1 MYVQH
6 KEIKFGDASPVV
18 RDNRDKIVFDEFE
31 YDQTSVRRI
40 AVLFAR
46 HQWSLY
52 AHPLPVCDVSL
63 AIHMY
68 RICISYIQDRL
79 PRWYYLVA

>member
-1 MYVQH
+1 MYVQP

-40 AVLFAR
+40 AALLAQHR
-46 HQWSLY
+46 CSLH
-52 AHPLPVCDVSL
+52 AHPLPVCIVSP
-63 AIHMY
+63 ATHMY
-68 RICISYIQDRL
+68 RICISYLQDRL
-79 PRWYYLVA
+79 SRWHYLVA

>member
-1 MYVQH
+1 MYVQP

-40 AVLFAR
+40 AALLAQHR
-46 HQWSLY
+46 CSLH
-52 AHPLPVCDVSL
+52 AHPLPVCDVAL
-63 AIHMY
+63 ATHMY
-68 RICISYIQDRL
+68 RTCISYLQDRL